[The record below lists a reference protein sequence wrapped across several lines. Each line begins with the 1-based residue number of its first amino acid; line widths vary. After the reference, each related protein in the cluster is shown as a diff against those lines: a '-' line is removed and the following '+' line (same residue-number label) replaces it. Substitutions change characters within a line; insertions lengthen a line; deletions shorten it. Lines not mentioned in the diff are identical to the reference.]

1 MDNQTDFPIYLFH
14 KGENYEAY
22 KLMCPS
28 KDDCGSG
35 YIFRVWAPKAK
46 SISVVGDFN
55 NWDSSISP
63 MKKISVGLWECNVE
77 NAKMYDNY
85 KFAVVQS
92 NGKTVLKSDPYA
104 LHTETSPGNASKVYD
119 IEGFSWSDSSWLIAR
134 EMLDHKKLPMNIYEL
149 NIASWRRFE
158 NGNFYSYRKLAEEL
172 IPYVKSM
179 NYTHIELMP
188 ISEFPYDGSWG
199 YQVTGM
205 FAPTS
210 RFGTPHDFMHFINE
224 CHKANIFVI
233 IDWVPAHFPKDENGL
248 YMFDGKPL
256 YEYADKTKQ
265 EHKEWGTMVYDYGR
279 NEVKSFLI
287 SSAMFWLEKYHID
300 GIRVDAVASMLYL
313 NYNRDKGNWLP
324 NAEGGEIN
332 LEAKKFFQIL
342 NSNLLTKHKGAI
354 MIAEESTAFPLITMP
369 IDVGGL
375 GFNYKWNMGWMNDTL
390 EYIKL
395 DPFCRKDKHSN
406 MTFGMDYAY
415 TENFILPLSH
425 DEVVHGKLS
434 LINRMPG
441 KYEDKFRAYMTYLGF
456 MMAHPGK
463 KLLFMGGEFGQFIEW
478 DYQKQL
484 DWLLL
489 QYPMHRS
496 MQKFVK
502 DINKFYL
509 TNSALFELDHEK
521 DGFEWICGDD
531 NRNNII
537 SFIRYD
543 SKGDFIVVVCNFSP
557 VTRTNYEIGVPQ
569 RGKYRAVFN
578 NDVYFKRGS
587 GSKVYTAKPK
597 SLHNQPNS
605 IEIVVNANS
614 FAYIK
619 RIIT

>member
-1 MDNQTDFPIYLFH
+1 
-14 KGENYEAY
+14 
-22 KLMCPS
+22 
-28 KDDCGSG
+28 
-35 YIFRVWAPKAK
+35 
-46 SISVVGDFN
+46 
-55 NWDSSISP
+55 
-63 MKKISVGLWECNVE
+63 
-77 NAKMYDNY
+77 
-85 KFAVVQS
+85 
-92 NGKTVLKSDPYA
+92 
-104 LHTETSPGNASKVYD
+104 
-119 IEGFSWSDSSWLIAR
+119 
-134 EMLDHKKLPMNIYEL
+134 
-149 NIASWRRFE
+149 
-158 NGNFYSYRKLAEEL
+158 
-172 IPYVKSM
+172 
-179 NYTHIELMP
+179 
-188 ISEFPYDGSWG
+188 
-199 YQVTGM
+199 
-205 FAPTS
+205 
-210 RFGTPHDFMHFINE
+210 
-224 CHKANIFVI
+224 
-233 IDWVPAHFPKDENGL
+233 
-248 YMFDGKPL
+248 
-256 YEYADKTKQ
+256 
-265 EHKEWGTMVYDYGR
+265 
-279 NEVKSFLI
+279 
-287 SSAMFWLEKYHID
+287 
-300 GIRVDAVASMLYL
+300 
-313 NYNRDKGNWLP
+313 
-324 NAEGGEIN
+324 
-332 LEAKKFFQIL
+332 
-342 NSNLLTKHKGAI
+342 
-354 MIAEESTAFPLITMP
+354 
-369 IDVGGL
+369 
-375 GFNYKWNMGWMNDTL
+375 
-390 EYIKL
+390 
-395 DPFCRKDKHSN
+395 
-406 MTFGMDYAY
+406 
-415 TENFILPLSH
+415 
-425 DEVVHGKLS
+425 
-434 LINRMPG
+434 
-441 KYEDKFRAYMTYLGF
+441 MTYLGF